1 MNLVNWLSNAAW
13 QSWTYVWSG
22 RTFAIVLG
30 IGFAVLA
37 ITLLVLSRTRWGQ
50 TKPITKCIVL
60 SVLAHVWLIM
70 YASGNRIV
78 LPQGS
83 PRGHEH
89 AVNVSLDQ
97 FNDDLLLETNSTTV
111 ATESL
116 ALKPWEDLV
125 PTSELPT
132 PELPPLENVPEQS
145 NSAPD
150 PELPKLLVAEPA
162 NNPSLQSSLRSQP
175 IPIPPLLEPKSSPA
189 PPAAGP
195 TSPDNAN
202 VSTPPSKVAPP
213 PIAPSTGQP
222 QEEPSGVQL
231 PVLPPTI
238 SRELAAEP
246 ANAFLPS
253 NPVQADK
260 TKNDR
265 PTAPFRPAT
274 SGPSE
279 SVLPI
284 QSRLPNSQDQ
294 VPDEY
299 RLRQAPNRLQ
309 LAMPYGADAD
319 SEAAVESGLAFLAS
333 AQSPD
338 GSWNAKQFG
347 AGTETRALGEN
358 RFGTGDRA
366 DTGVS
371 GLALLAFLAGGHT
384 HKEGKH
390 QLVVRRGLEFLIRA
404 QSPSGDLSGPKQY
417 GHDPSVT
424 NAKMYCHGI
433 ATLAIAEAYAMTHD
447 PGLQQ
452 VLVDATK
459 FTLNAQDKR
468 SGGWRYKPGDAG
480 DLSQFGWQAMAMRS
494 AELSG
499 IQLPTEYNLPESKR
513 RMRYFIDSCNA
524 GKFGGLARYRP
535 QEGLATSTMTA
546 EGLACRYLMNW
557 PLSMPAQREAEM
569 MIMSNLPGV
578 GQDNVYYWYYATLAL
593 FQLQNDNWRQWN
605 QALKAH
611 LLKTQIPSNQPLA
624 GSWTPDA
631 LWGGYGG
638 RIYSSA
644 MSCLCL
650 EVYYRYLPMY
660 QRANL
665 AQSNPLPTSR

>member
-13 QSWTYVWSG
+13 QSWAYVWSG

-37 ITLLVLSRTRWGQ
+37 IALLVLSRTRWGQ
-50 TKPITKCIVL
+50 TKPITKCVVL

-70 YASGNRIV
+70 YASGNRVV

-83 PRGHEH
+83 PHGREH
-89 AVNVSLDQ
+89 AVHVSLDHSY
-97 FNDDLLLETNSTTV
+97 DDRSLETNSTT
-111 ATESL
+111 APSEL
-116 ALKPWEDLV
+116 PALKPWEDLV
-125 PTSELPT
+125 PASELPT
-132 PELPPLENVPEQS
+132 PELPPLENVPES
-145 NSAPD
+145 SSSAPE
-150 PELPKLLVAEPA
+150 PELKSPA
-162 NNPSLQSSLRSQP
+162 DDRKFQSLKNSQ
-175 IPIPPLLEPKSSPA
+175 IIQTLPLLEPKSNPAQPTAVSKSPE
-189 PPAAGP
+189 
-195 TSPDNAN
+195 NAN
-202 VSTPPSKVAPP
+202 ISSLSSRVDPP
-213 PIAPSTGQP
+213 PIASSTKQP
-222 QEEPSGVQL
+222 QVEPSGVQL
-231 PVLPPTI
+231 PTLPPTM
-238 SRELAAEP
+238 SRELASEP
-246 ANAFLPS
+246 ADLVPLA
-253 NPVQADK
+253 NPVVADK
-260 TKNDR
+260 SKIDR
-265 PTAPFRPAT
+265 PIAPFRPAT
-274 SGPSE
+274 SGSSE
-279 SVLPI
+279 SVMPI
-284 QSRLPNSQDQ
+284 QSRLPSEHDE
-294 VPDEY
+294 VPNEY
-299 RLRQAPNRLQ
+299 RLRQSPNRLQ

-319 SEAAVESGLAFLAS
+319 SEAAVESGLAFLAT

-404 QSPSGDLSGPKQY
+404 QSPSGDLSGPKQD

-452 VLVDATK
+452 ILVEATK
-459 FTLNAQDKR
+459 FTLNAQDRR

-499 IQLPTEYNLPESKR
+499 IQLPTEYNFPEAKR
-513 RMRYFIDSCNA
+513 GMRYFIDSCSA

-535 QEGLATSTMTA
+535 QDGLATSTMTA

-557 PLSMPAQREAEM
+557 PFSLPAQREAES

-593 FQLQNDNWRQWN
+593 FQLQNDNWSQWN
-605 QALKAH
+605 RALKAH
-611 LLKTQIPSNQPLA
+611 LLKTQIPAYQPQA
-624 GSWTPDA
+624 GSWKPDA

-665 AQSNPLPTSR
+665 AQSNPTATSR